1 MGRAAHLPVIAAIPR
16 ARPSDHEIAWIVA
29 AGGGR
34 YVGLLRAI
42 PGRTEP
48 VVLFASLQTKTT
60 LALPL
65 SRLTV
70 RAVRRRIAESDA
82 AFAKAARK

>member
-1 MGRAAHLPVIAAIPR
+1 MGRPAHLPVVAITPS

-42 PGRTEP
+42 PGRMEP
-48 VVLFASLQTKTT
+48 VVLFASPRTRTT
-60 LALPL
+60 LGLPL

-70 RAVRRRIAESDA
+70 QAVRRRIAESDA